1 MTNETLSQTAAARPA
16 DPAPRR
22 RSLREFLFEILV
34 VVIGVLIAL
43 GAQQVADA
51 LHWRA
56 EVADARRALDK
67 EITRNLGTIRGSMRQ
82 DVCKL
87 AHLDALEAWAKE
99 SLEGRAGA
107 NPNQRFRSPGTS
119 SFQTS
124 AWDVAKASQVAG
136 HFPLNEQLVYAQL
149 YSGMENQQYV
159 VLILRDYWR
168 ALTGFADKPSLS
180 AADASRLLEL
190 ISITRQTTRIYHGNA
205 PGLIESSKK
214 LGGVEPPAQAPFN
227 APADC
232 APKGSDA
239 VLGSPPLLG
248 RP

>member
-1 MTNETLSQTAAARPA
+1 MTEPSTPS

-56 EVADARRALDK
+56 EVADARRALAR
-67 EITRNLGTIRGSMRQ
+67 EITRNLGVIRGSMRQ
-82 DVCKL
+82 DACKL
-87 AHLDALEAWAKE
+87 AHLDALEAWAKD

-107 NPNQRFRSPGTS
+107 NPNPRFRSPGTF

-124 AWDVAKASQVAG
+124 AWDVAKTSQVAG
-136 HFPLNEQLVYAQL
+136 HFPLNEQLVYARL
-149 YSGMENQQYV
+149 YSGVENEQYV

-180 AADASRLLEL
+180 PADASRLLEL
-190 ISITRQTTRIYHGNA
+190 VSITRQTTRIYHGNA
-205 PGLIESSKK
+205 PSLIESSKK
-214 LGGVEPPAQAPFN
+214 LGGEEPPAEAPLN

-232 APKGSDA
+232 APKGTDA
-239 VLGSPPLLG
+239 VLGAPPLLA